1 MIKCWQNI
9 IGSSKEDR
17 AGPLVLILDGVMMTV
32 PLRLVQLIDKTNL
45 EPVQDEEEFTVV
57 SLDLYTPNIK
67 LVSRTHS

>member
-1 MIKCWQNI
+1 MIKCWQKI

-17 AGPLVLILDGVMMTV
+17 AWPLVLILDGVMMTV